1 MSRIIAG
8 ARKGHRLAMPSH
20 SETRPT
26 SDRVREAAFSLIADW
41 AGTAGQPAA
50 STLTGL
56 SFLDLYAGSGAVALE
71 AASRGAAPV
80 WAVESDRATAEVA
93 RRNAAATGLPVTVY
107 VRAVVPF
114 LATNPAAQLPR
125 NYDVVWAD
133 PPYSL
138 PTERLEA
145 VLALLLADDWVAPR
159 GLVVVERSGR
169 DRAPRWSGGVEEC
182 WDRSYGETTLY
193 FAMKGH

>member
-8 ARKGHRLAMPSH
+8 ARKGHRLTMPGH
-20 SETRPT
+20 NETRPT

-41 AGTAGQPAA
+41 AGTAGQPAE

-93 RRNAAATGLPVTVY
+93 RRNVAATGLPVTVY
-107 VRAVVPF
+107 VRTVASF

-125 NYDVVWAD
+125 GYDVVWAD

-138 PTERLEA
+138 PTEQLEA
-145 VLALLLADDWVAPR
+145 VLATLLANGWVAPR
-159 GLVVVERSGR
+159 GLLVIERSGR
-169 DRAPRWSGGVEEC
+169 DRAPRWPDGVEES
-182 WDRSYGETTLY
+182 WDRSYGETILY